1 VECQPILEDPNMSR
15 LVAITL
21 AALALACGPQE
32 RTQTGAPET
41 PPVEAPAATGAA
53 APAIPE
59 TPEPPAAEAA
69 ADPQAQSCLDLVA
82 SMQFVEAIPVCTA
95 ALQANPGNEAVKS
108 ALAQAQAEAAKTA
121 AAGAAAEA
129 AAGAAAGDAAGA
141 AAGAA
146 TGEMPKLPQ

>member
-1 VECQPILEDPNMSR
+1 MWR

-32 RTQTGAPET
+32 RAQTGGQAT

-53 APAIPE
+53 QPAVPP

-82 SMQFVEAIPVCTA
+82 SAQFAEAVPVCTA
-95 ALQANPGNEAVKS
+95 ALAANPADQAVKS

-121 AAGAAAEA
+121 AAGAAAGAAAEA
-129 AAGAAAGDAAGA
+129 ATGAAAGEAAGA

-146 TGEMPKLPQ
+146 GEAAGSMPKLPQ

>member
-1 VECQPILEDPNMSR
+1 MSR

-32 RTQTGAPET
+32 RTQTGAQET
-41 PPVEAPAATGAA
+41 PPVNAPAATGAA
-53 APAIPE
+53 EPAIPE
-59 TPEPPAAEAA
+59 TPEAAPAAEAVTDA
-69 ADPQAQSCLDLVA
+69 QAQSCLDLVA
-82 SMQFVEAIPVCTA
+82 SAQFVEAVPVCTA
-95 ALQANPGNEAVKS
+95 ALQANPANEAVKS

-146 TGEMPKLPQ
+146 GEVPKLPQ